1 MNWRQRLARMI
12 EGKQS
17 SVGALS
23 VGYHVDQPVY
33 RPKAGEHRDRYAEE
47 SMKAVISYVA
57 VNMVARAFA
66 DVPLYF
72 ARQNGDGEWEK
83 VETPDL
89 DRLMARPNPM
99 NSGTQYREA
108 WAVSYKIH
116 GEAWQERV
124 RAGQT
129 WRELYLLPAER
140 MAPVPGLHGFASAY
154 EYKSSNGQKKRW
166 PVNIVDGD
174 SDILHT
180 KAANPI
186 DPWRGLAP
194 TWAASQ
200 EIDAFNAGQEWNAA
214 ALQNSARPEG
224 VLKTSGELTEAQY
237 ARVRDSLEEKYS
249 GPKNARR
256 PMILEGGLDWQQIS
270 LSPAEMEWL
279 EGNREAA
286 RHIALAYGVPPMLL
300 GIPGDNTY
308 SNMREAR
315 LAFYD
320 DTILPLLGLFC
331 DEMNRWLLKD
341 GDIRLLAD
349 EDQIEAL
356 DYRRERKWDRVQ
368 AAEFLSVDEKREA
381 LGYERI
387 GPEMGGDMIPAVE
400 RLRGFD
406 LGPLDP
412 DPNAAAARAYG
423 KPDRSA

>member
-1 MNWRQRLARMI
+1 MTWRSRLARFI
-12 EGKQS
+12 EGKAS
-17 SVGALS
+17 SAGPLS
-23 VGYHVDQPVY
+23 VGYHVGRPVY
-33 RPKAGEHRDRYAEE
+33 RPKASENRDRYAEE
-47 SMKAVISYVA
+47 AMKAVIAYVA
-57 VNMVARAFA
+57 VGMVARAFA

-72 ARQNGDGEWEK
+72 ARKNREGEWEK
-83 VETPDL
+83 VETPEW
-89 DRLMARPNPM
+89 DRLLARPNPQ
-99 NSGTQYREA
+99 NSGVQYREA
-108 WAVSYKIH
+108 WAASYKVH

-124 RAGQT
+124 RIGAGV
-129 WRELYLLPAER
+129 RELYLMPAER
-140 MAPVPGLHGFASAY
+140 MAPVPAIDGGVAAY
-154 EYKSSNGQKKRW
+154 EFKAENGQTKRW
-166 PVNIVDGD
+166 PVDSLGD
-174 SDILHT
+174 SDIRHT
-180 KAANPI
+180 KAPNLI

-194 TWAASQ
+194 TWAAAQ

-224 VLKTSGELTEAQY
+224 VLKTDGELTDAQM
-237 ARVRDSLEEKYS
+237 ARLKSSLEEKYA

-286 RHIALAYGVPPMLL
+286 RHIALAYGVPPMML

-320 DTILPLLGLFC
+320 DTVLPLLALFC
-331 DEMNRWLLKD
+331 DEMTAWLLRGTD
-341 GDIRLLAD
+341 FVLMPD

-368 AAEFLSVDEKREA
+368 AAEFLSIDEKRTA
-381 LGYERI
+381 LGYESI
-387 GPEMGGDMIPAVE
+387 GPEAGGDMIPAVE

-412 DPNAAAARAYG
+412 DPEAAGARAYG
-423 KPDRSA
+423 KPDRTA